1 MSELRGPLRDRMQS
15 PLNEAAVQRIWRAI
29 DVRRARAVR
38 RPSRRVHAALALAC
52 AGLLALV
59 FVLVRG
65 RGDAGSSV
73 CNGDREG
80 CVATGPLTLAGGGEV
95 GTLEAMAGALEPARF
110 ELSDGSVIE
119 LSRGARLVSLEST
132 HAAFSALLSEGT
144 GHFHVKKGG
153 PRRWSIECGLAT
165 VEVVGTRFVI
175 DRSPGRV
182 RVEVFEGAVLVRGE
196 RLPDRVR
203 KLLPGES
210 VDIDEAGAHT
220 EIVAPPLQTA
230 TARSEPAAAGSAVAP
245 GGGAPGARAA
255 RGSTPGGGAA
265 WRERVG
271 RGDYRGAYEVLGAA
285 GIERE
290 AASGDVD
297 ALLLLA
303 DVARLSGHPGE
314 AIAPLSKIVREKAR
328 DPRASLAAFTMGRL
342 QLDSLGQ
349 PDRAAKAFETSV
361 RLGLTEPLLEDA
373 MARLVEARSRAG
385 DTEGARAAWT
395 EYERRFPAG
404 RRAREARR
412 WAGEP

>member
-1 MSELRGPLRDRMQS
+1 MSELRGPLRDRMRS
-15 PLNEAAVQRIWRAI
+15 PLNEAEVRRIWRAI

-38 RPSRRVHAALALAC
+38 RPSRIVHAGLALAC

-59 FVLVRG
+59 LVLVRG
-65 RGDAGSSV
+65 RGDAGAGV
-73 CNGDREG
+73 CDGDREA
-80 CVATGPLTLAGGGEV
+80 CVAAGPLTLAGGGEI
-95 GTLEAMAGALEPARF
+95 GKLEAMPGALAPVRF

-119 LSRGARLVSLEST
+119 LSHGAKLVALEST
-132 HAAFSALLSEGT
+132 RAAFSALLSEGR

-182 RVEVFEGAVLVRGE
+182 RVEVLEGAVLVRGE

-210 VDIDEAGAHT
+210 VDVDESGAHT
-220 EIVAPPLQTA
+220 EIVAPPLPTA
-230 TARSEPAAAGSAVAP
+230 TARVEPPAAGSAVAP
-245 GGGAPGARAA
+245 GGGAPVTRAA
-255 RGSTPGGGAA
+255 RGSA

-271 RGDYRGAYEVLGAA
+271 RGDHRGAYEILGAA

-290 AASGDVD
+290 TAGGDVD

-303 DVARLSGHPGE
+303 DIARLSGHPGE
-314 AIAPLSKIVREKAR
+314 AIAPLSKIVRERAR

-349 PDRAAKAFETSV
+349 PDRAARSFETSV
-361 RLGLTEPLLEDA
+361 SLGLGEPLLEDA
-373 MARLVEARSRAG
+373 MARLVEARARAG
-385 DTEGARAAWT
+385 DKEGARAALT